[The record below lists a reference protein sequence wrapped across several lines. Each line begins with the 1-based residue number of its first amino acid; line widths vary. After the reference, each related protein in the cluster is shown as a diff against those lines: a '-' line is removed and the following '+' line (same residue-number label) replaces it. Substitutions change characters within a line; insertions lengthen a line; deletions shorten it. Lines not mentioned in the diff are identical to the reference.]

1 MESKSSIKGEEE
13 TKRRSPS
20 NIPPTSASSS
30 SPSSHARIEILAAP
44 EIEREERRRGRPRS
58 LLLAAAAAGGA
69 GAAAADD
76 DDDRRS
82 SRSVSD
88 PIRLRAR
95 APGPIG
101 GGSRPDLVRI
111 AARGGRIWYGSRVI
125 LRRGGGGGGGSALG
139 VLLRGLCGGVGAAP
153 DRGVAFSS
161 DLADVRP
168 ARAGACVFVVALW
181 ISRGF
186 VRICYG
192 WLVSIGLAFVDCR
205 GRRGGEDAMEADS
218 GKLFVGGISWE
229 TDEDRLREYFS
240 RFGEVTEAVIMRDRN
255 TGRARGFGFVVFT
268 DAGVAERVTM
278 DKHMIDG
285 RMVNHVV
292 T

>member
-58 LLLAAAAAGGA
+58 LLLAAAAGAGA

-125 LRRGGGGGGGSALG
+125 LRRGGGGRGRERAWRFATWVVRGGGCGPRSRRCFQLG
-139 VLLRGLCGGVGAAP
+139 
-153 DRGVAFSS
+153 SS
-161 DLADVRP
+161 
-168 ARAGACVFVVALW
+168 
-181 ISRGF
+181 
-186 VRICYG
+186 
-192 WLVSIGLAFVDCR
+192 
-205 GRRGGEDAMEADS
+205 
-218 GKLFVGGISWE
+218 
-229 TDEDRLREYFS
+229 
-240 RFGEVTEAVIMRDRN
+240 
-255 TGRARGFGFVVFT
+255 
-268 DAGVAERVTM
+268 
-278 DKHMIDG
+278 
-285 RMVNHVV
+285 
-292 T
+292 